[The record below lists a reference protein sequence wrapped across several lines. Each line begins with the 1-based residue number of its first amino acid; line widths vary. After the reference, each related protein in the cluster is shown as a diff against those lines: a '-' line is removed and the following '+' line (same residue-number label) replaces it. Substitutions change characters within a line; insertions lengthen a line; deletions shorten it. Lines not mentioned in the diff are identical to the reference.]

1 MILNGIWDPAALDE
15 LLQGKGEEAT
25 GSKNEVTVGRQQRTL
40 KYVYSSD
47 DYMSSGSEDD
57 SEIEEEEEG

>member
-1 MILNGIWDPAALDE
+1 M
-15 LLQGKGEEAT
+15 QGKGEEAT

-47 DYMSSGSEDD
+47 DDYMSSGSEDE